1 MSPSVLIV
9 DDDAGAI
16 ETLTDIFAAKQ
27 YRVGTASSGDEA
39 VGLVRRSRYDAVLM
53 DILMPGLNGVD
64 AMKAM
69 KVARPDI
76 AVIMMTAFTRHQLV
90 EEAQRATALAVL
102 AKPLDLD
109 QVLALVDDATRPRA
123 DRGGE

>member
-1 MSPSVLIV
+1 MAPSILIV
-9 DDDAGAI
+9 DDDSGAI

-53 DILMPGLNGVD
+53 DILMPGLNGVE

-69 KVARPDI
+69 KAARPDI
-76 AVIMMTAFTRHQLV
+76 DVIMMTAFTRHQLV
-90 EEAQRATALAVL
+90 EEARRATALAVL

-109 QVLALVDDATRPRA
+109 QVLALVDDATRRRA
-123 DRGGE
+123 DQGGV